1 MPITERIQAVGDWS
15 LRLRDDTP
23 TSIRAQI
30 STPFGLLV
38 VTRAKLPSTALTDSI
53 ALTNA
58 LYAGVCLRPGPQF
71 ELGGC
76 GLLWF
81 LQGTDATFGNGFLS
95 TVSIAAGSLSTA
107 VTTVLS
113 GTGFT
118 SGTIAA
124 GTVNAYEGADVT
136 RGMVLRQLAEQ
147 LGYEFRIKPDLTVDV
162 ASAATLYGSSPSA
175 VVVRRVGPKEVASP
189 YGIVGTV
196 ASTWDFESYA
206 SAVVVWTTSERK
218 VDASESTYRGP
229 TGSPMTI
236 YRGYE
241 FADAPS
247 GAASAIATTLKARSN
262 RAVRTVTVTSEDFAV
277 TGTVGCGGTVWLHDV
292 ENGLVDTTQQLAF
305 GGNIIQPVS
314 AKVQSVTYP
323 VERGMGCYYRLHD
336 GTNVTYTDI
345 SDWIEWES
353 PGVQFE
359 VSTAAQT
366 LTDERNA
373 TLQDLW
379 SPWQPYAAEW
389 RAQTGPDPAIGNG
402 TIKAAFR
409 RLGTALSIRVE
420 ITSGTTSTYGVGTM
434 AVTMPPGCVA
444 RAGAGT
450 QLGEAIFTSDA
461 SAVHPGT
468 AYVNPAI
475 SDGTTIYL
483 AVDTSP
489 WTYADGA
496 TDTPFIWAAGSKIN
510 VNMTIEI
517 NP

>member
-1 MPITERIQAVGDWS
+1 MPITERLQAVGDWS

-23 TSIRAQI
+23 ASIRAQI

-81 LQGTDATFGNGFLS
+81 LQGTDASFGNGFLS
-95 TVSIAAGSLSTA
+95 AISIAEGSLSTA

-124 GTVNAYEGADVT
+124 GTVNAYEGADVV

-147 LGYEFRIKPDLTVDV
+147 LGYEIRIKPDLTVDV

-189 YGIVGTV
+189 YGIVGSV
-196 ASTWDFESYA
+196 ASTWDYEGYA
-206 SAVVVWTTSERK
+206 SAAVVWTTSERK
-218 VDASESTYRGP
+218 TDGGASTYKGP
-229 TGSPMTI
+229 TGTAMTI

-241 FADAPS
+241 YADAPA
-247 GAASAIATTLKARSN
+247 GAAAGIAAQLVSWTN

-277 TGTVGCGGTVWLHDV
+277 TGTVACGGSVFLHDV
-292 ENGLVDTTQQLAF
+292 DNGLVDTTQQLAF

-314 AKVQSVTYP
+314 ARVLSVTYP
-323 VERGMGCYYRLHD
+323 VERGMGVYYRLHD
-336 GTNVTYTDI
+336 GTNVTYADI
-345 SDWIEWES
+345 SDWIDWES

-366 LTDERNA
+366 LTPDRDA
-373 TLQDLW
+373 TLQNLW
-379 SPWQPYAAEW
+379 SPWQNYQVEW
-389 RAQTGPDPAIGNG
+389 RATGTNPVKGNG
-402 TIKAAFR
+402 TLKGSYR
-409 RLGTALSIRVE
+409 RLGTSCELR
-420 ITSGTTSTYGVGTM
+420 ITLKIGSTSTGGVGNW
-434 AVTMPPGCVA
+434 VFTMPPNCVA
-444 RAGAGT
+444 KTQADTYHLGTTMYFQAGT
-450 QLGEAIFTSDA
+450 
-461 SAVHPGT
+461 T
-468 AYVNPAI
+468 AYEGGCYVF
-475 SDGTTIYL
+475 SGGTDIYL
-483 AVDTSP
+483 TDGGSP
-489 WTYADGA
+489 WTNVTADAPGV
-496 TDTPFIWAAGSKIN
+496 PFGWAAGDTVN
-510 VNMTIEI
+510 VSLTLELD
-517 NP
+517 P

>member
-23 TSIRAQI
+23 ASIRAQI

-81 LQGTDATFGNGFLS
+81 LQGTDASFGNGFLS
-95 TVSIAAGSLSTA
+95 AISIAEGSLSTA

-124 GTVNAYEGADVT
+124 GTVNAYEGADVV

-189 YGIVGTV
+189 YGVVGTV
-196 ASTWDFESYA
+196 ASTWDYEGYA
-206 SAVVVWTTSERK
+206 SAAVVWTTSERK
-218 VDASESTYRGP
+218 TDGGASTYKGP
-229 TGSPMTI
+229 TGTAMTI

-241 FADAPS
+241 YADAPA
-247 GAASAIATTLKARSN
+247 GAAAGIAAQLVSWTN

-277 TGTVGCGGTVWLHDV
+277 TGTVACGGSVFLHDV
-292 ENGLVDTTQQLAF
+292 DNGLVDTTQQLAF

-314 AKVQSVTYP
+314 ARVMSVTYP
-323 VERGMGCYYRLHD
+323 IQRGMGVYVRAHN
-336 GTNVTYTDI
+336 GTSASYVDLTDY
-345 SDWIEWES
+345 IEWES
-353 PGVQFE
+353 GDTRFE
-359 VSTAAQT
+359 VSTAAQVLAPQRST
-366 LTDERNA
+366 

-379 SPWQPYAAEW
+379 SPWQSYAAEW
-389 RAQTGPDPAIGNG
+389 RAYTTNPAIGNG
-402 TIKAAFR
+402 TITASYR
-409 RLGTALSIRVE
+409 RLGTALHLKAE
-420 ITSGTTSTYGVGTM
+420 IVTGTTSTYGAGTM
-434 AVTMPPGCVA
+434 AITMPPGCA
-444 RAGAGT
+444 ASAGAGF
-450 QLGEAIFTSDA
+450 QLGEAIYVSPA
-461 SAVHPGT
+461 GAVHPGT
-468 AYVNPAI
+468 AYVTPAI
-475 SDGTTIYL
+475 SSGTTVFF
-483 AVDTSP
+483 AVDDNP
-489 WTYADGA
+489 WTYAEA
-496 TDTPFIWAAGSKIN
+496 PANPFTWAAGSKIN

-517 NP
+517 DP